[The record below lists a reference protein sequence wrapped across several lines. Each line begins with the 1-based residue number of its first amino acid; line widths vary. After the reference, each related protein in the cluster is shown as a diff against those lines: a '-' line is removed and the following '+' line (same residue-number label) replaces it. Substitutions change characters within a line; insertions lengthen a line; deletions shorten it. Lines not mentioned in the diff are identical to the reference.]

1 MYKQALKDRTLV
13 WYVWVYICI
22 SCKIALG
29 YISMYLYISMQH
41 MGLPWWLSS
50 KESTCNAGDMGLIP
64 RWGRSPGE
72 GNGNPLQILA
82 WEIPWTEESGGPWDH
97 KQSDMTY

>member
-1 MYKQALKDRTLV
+1 MGFLSLELLKMMPSL
-13 WYVWVYICI
+13 
-22 SCKIALG
+22 LG
-29 YISMYLYISMQH
+29 FPGDSD
-41 MGLPWWLSS
+41 G
-50 KESTCNAGDMGLIP
+50 KESACNVGDLSLIP
-64 RWGRSPGE
+64 GSGRCPGE